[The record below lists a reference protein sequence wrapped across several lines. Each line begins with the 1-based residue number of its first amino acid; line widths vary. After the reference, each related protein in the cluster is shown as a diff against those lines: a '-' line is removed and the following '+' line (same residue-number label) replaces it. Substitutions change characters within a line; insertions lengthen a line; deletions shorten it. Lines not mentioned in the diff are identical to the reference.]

1 MPLRDGD
8 RIEIDGTVVRGLY
21 LDRSGDYD
29 ALRDKVKKIGEKQGV
44 DKILVPLAVY
54 LAERHNLI

>member
-1 MPLRDGD
+1 MLILLHYTAQIARFFHPHLGN
-8 RIEIDGTVVRGLY
+8 VRL
-21 LDRSGDYD
+21 
-29 ALRDKVKKIGEKQGV
+29 KKIGEKQGV